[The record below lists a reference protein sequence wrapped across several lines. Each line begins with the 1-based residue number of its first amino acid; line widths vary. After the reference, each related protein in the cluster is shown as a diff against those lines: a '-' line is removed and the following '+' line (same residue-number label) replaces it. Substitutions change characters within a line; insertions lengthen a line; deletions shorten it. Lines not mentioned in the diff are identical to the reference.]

1 MPIIDFYLNAF
12 FICFFI
18 LLGLTPIILITKKP
32 HLFDLFWGAGI
43 ATCAISVS
51 RLYAVLTPTYTIILA
66 FVFLWG
72 IRLFCFLLYTR
83 ILSDHHDS
91 RYELINTST
100 LLKTSL
106 KQLIFQSI
114 LQAVMVFSI
123 YPLTSMVTIY
133 KTFLIVGGSVFVI
146 GLIGQTIADLQLY
159 NFKKKNKT
167 ICNVGLWHYSRHPN
181 YFFECTIWLGISVTF
196 LPNIEFLLSFIAP
209 ATIFIIVYFITG
221 PLTEKSSLKK
231 HGETFANYQKK
242 TSYFFPRA
250 SK

>member
-1 MPIIDFYLNAF
+1 
-12 FICFFI
+12 
-18 LLGLTPIILITKKP
+18 
-32 HLFDLFWGAGI
+32 
-43 ATCAISVS
+43 
-51 RLYAVLTPTYTIILA
+51 
-66 FVFLWG
+66 
-72 IRLFCFLLYTR
+72 
-83 ILSDHHDS
+83 
-91 RYELINTST
+91 
-100 LLKTSL
+100 
-106 KQLIFQSI
+106 
-114 LQAVMVFSI
+114 
-123 YPLTSMVTIY
+123 MVTIY

-159 NFKKKNKT
+159 NFKKKNKI

-231 HGETFANYQKK
+231 HGETFANYQKT